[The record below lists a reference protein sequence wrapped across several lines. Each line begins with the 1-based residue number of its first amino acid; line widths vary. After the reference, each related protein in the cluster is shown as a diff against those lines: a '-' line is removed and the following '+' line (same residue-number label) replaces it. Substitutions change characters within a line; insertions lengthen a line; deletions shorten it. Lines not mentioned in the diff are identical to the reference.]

1 MTLTG
6 IEKDLEIRRFIQDTA
21 GRAGIS
27 RVEIERFPHQVSISI
42 RAAKPGMYLFN
53 KVGQDLDHKPV
64 ILNRSAAEVKN
75 LALDRRFGHCNVRF
89 FASLRF
95 AQNDTPKY

>member
-1 MTLTG
+1 
-6 IEKDLEIRRFIQDTA
+6 
-21 GRAGIS
+21 
-27 RVEIERFPHQVSISI
+27 
-42 RAAKPGMYLFN
+42 MYLFN
-53 KVGQDLDHKPV
+53 KVGQDLGHKPV

-75 LALDRRFGHCNVRF
+75 LDLDRRFGHCNVRF

>member
-1 MTLTG
+1 MNFFQVILVTEAQADIKRLNPAIQTR
-6 IEKDLEIRRFIQDTA
+6 ILDKLEW
-21 GRAGIS
+21 
-27 RVEIERFPHQVSISI
+27 
-42 RAAKPGMYLFN
+42 YLFN
-53 KVGQDLDHKPV
+53 KVGQDLGHKPV